1 MAQQTIPIQIDPDVF
16 VRTASLFS
24 HKRAGLGPD
33 TVAAFATE
41 IVTGLSQ
48 VALVPASQALPEID
62 AVEIA
67 AFCDALV
74 EPDAK
79 SALRFIAER
88 RAEGLTRREVYLGYI
103 GAAARKLGED
113 WDNDR
118 LSFAQVTVG
127 SSHLYALMRAMKAE
141 DPPDRTGSEP
151 RRYALFATLPN
162 ETHGIGITVAAE
174 VFRQSGWEID
184 LQIGRDHD
192 ELLSIVQQTRAEV
205 IGLSLSTEDRLQDLI
220 RLVLALRLV
229 APHAII
235 GVATGDA
242 FDDEKIVMFADI
254 DLVFGDAPSACADL
268 ERLLRAR
275 A

>member
-1 MAQQTIPIQIDPDVF
+1 MAQQTIPIEIDPDVF
-16 VRTASLFS
+16 VRTASLFN
-24 HKRAGLGPD
+24 HKRETLGQD
-33 TVAAFATE
+33 TVVAFASQ
-41 IVTGLSQ
+41 IVEGLTQ
-48 VALVPASQALPEID
+48 VRMNQSRLALPEID
-62 AVEIA
+62 AFEIA

-74 EPDAK
+74 EPDPDA
-79 SALRFIAER
+79 ALRFIARR
-88 RAEGLTRREVYLGYI
+88 RAEGLTRREVYLGYV

-118 LSFAQVTVG
+118 ISFADVTIG
-127 SSHLYALMRAMKAE
+127 SGHLYALMRAMKAE

-151 RRYALFATLPN
+151 RRYALFATLPH

-192 ELLSIVQQTRAEV
+192 EIVSIVQQTRAEV

-254 DLVFGDAPSACADL
+254 DLVFADAPSACTDL